1 MHHSVRALL
10 ATSALVIC
18 SAATA
23 ADVDVG
29 VSIGISQPGVYGRID
44 IGRYPPPV
52 LVSPQPVYVIKPPR
66 RVEPVYLWV
75 PPGHQRHW
83 RKHCHRYQAC
93 GVPVYFVKDE
103 WYERHV
109 RYSERRDAYREG
121 YREGRRDERRDERW
135 DDRRDH
141 HRDHHHGK
149 GRGRDRDRD
158 D

>member
-1 MHHSVRALL
+1 MHRSIRAIL
-10 ATSALVIC
+10 AVTALIW
-18 SAATA
+18 SAASPA

-44 IGRYPPPV
+44 IGRFPQPAV
-52 LVSPQPVYVIKPPR
+52 VVSQPVYVVKKAR

-75 PPGHQRHW
+75 PPGHQKNW

-93 GVPVYFVKDE
+93 GVPVYFVRDD

-109 RYSERRDAYREG
+109 RHGDRRDAYRDG
-121 YREGRRDERRDERW
+121 YREGRRDERRADRRDERW

-141 HRDHHHGK
+141 PGKGHGRDKHRD
-149 GRGRDRDRD
+149 
-158 D
+158 